1 MNIIK
6 NETLYNISL
15 ESPLLRDADLLS
27 SQSIAETWRGTTTSK
42 TPYFLPLV
50 RINVDASLE
59 RRDALNEWVTKKVI
73 EGEKCLDRA
82 QEKLEEVKVLESE
95 ARALESLGENVL

>member
-27 SQSIAETWRGTTTSK
+27 SQSIAETWRGTSG
-42 TPYFLPLV
+42 FWRSADL
-50 RINVDASLE
+50 DASLR
-59 RRDALNEWVTKKVI
+59 RRDALEEWV
-73 EGEKCLDRA
+73 GR
-82 QEKLEEVKVLESE
+82 KVLEGERSLDCAGRKVQE
-95 ARALESLGENVL
+95 IMVLEREVRALESLGENVL